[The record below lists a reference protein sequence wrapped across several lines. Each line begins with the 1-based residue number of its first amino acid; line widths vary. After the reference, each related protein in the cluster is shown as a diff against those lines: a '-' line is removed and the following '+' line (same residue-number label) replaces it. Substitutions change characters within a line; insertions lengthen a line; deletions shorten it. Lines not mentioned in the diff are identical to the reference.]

1 MHIFLRYFVI
11 FTALLLS
18 ACGGGG
24 DTIET
29 TATTCTSNADCSSG
43 QVCTNGACVTSS
55 STCTSDANCSSGQVC
70 TNGTCVTNL
79 STSVQNYQTCGY
91 YGLTTSGTN
100 CTDGT
105 NTNALTSVRSTF
117 STWKNMQE
125 VMQIAAAKA
134 VLNNNSKNVNGSG
147 VKISLIG
154 TGVTSVSGV
163 NNIVDKKYIN
173 FVNMQSGCQEADS
186 SVTCSWSDGTTTA
199 TFQQS
204 DTSSDLAS
212 GTMLAS
218 ILTDSGSNI
227 AGMVSD
233 VSVEPI
239 QTFAKLKSTYTG
251 NSDVEGIYAFNGY
264 YGTFNNVSIKNN
276 AINTAIANATGEIVL
291 FNNQTTFNGGART
304 GLTTNSI
311 NFNYYNGSA
320 WTQTTVTPANLSMID
335 GATVNANF
343 FVTDDQGNNIK
354 NLLNNTTNKIFIT
367 PVDNVIISEVIKD
380 TTSYR
385 TTESYNNVIAV
396 ADVNVTGVTYD
407 SASDGNGI
415 NQISGIAISS
425 FASTDCTTILSTK
438 CFIAPGGA
446 NVYATNKSTAYVSF
460 SGTGESAA
468 SAYVAG
474 GFALLK
480 NQFSSASLSD
490 IIAKVATTAIGV
502 DQITGCGADANTVGT
517 VATTSAAYGSATVTV
532 KANEKCGLG
541 IPNFYLATQS
551 SVTAS
556 SANVTNVNGLSTN
569 LAQTSLTAAPAFG
582 NSMNMVAAN
591 LANTVYLDDFNFDYN
606 ANLHKK
612 INIVRANKPYLS
624 SFIASESE
632 IKTNNLDL
640 TANLSF
646 NLTSK
651 KQQDN
656 YETIEN
662 SFTSDYKND
671 KVASSLSN
679 LRFNHNI
686 AKVNLEFAY
695 KTAYSNNIY
704 YDNAIKS
711 ANHYFSLNN
720 NKDNKIFS
728 LSHKLN
734 SKLEFANSWIA
745 SDIAS
750 LYISKVDFTAHKN
763 TKLSL
768 LLGIL
773 HEENK
778 ILGMESTGA
787 FGTNSSNTNY
797 LNLQFLHKIKDI
809 NFFAS
814 LALGKTKVKLA
825 ENSLF
830 SNFSDFSSQE
840 IQLGISKKI
849 ANNSIGFNYIEP
861 LRVTSGAV
869 TVTSQSRNNNN
880 EIAFT
885 SHTSKLSPNGK
896 ERNYELYF
904 NKNIDANNSLSLN
917 LLRIT
922 ESGHDNHAQTE
933 NMAMIRFN
941 KKF

>member
-1 MHIFLRYFVI
+1 MNIFLRYFVI

-18 ACGGGG
+18 SCGGGG

-29 TATTCTSNADCSSG
+29 TATTCTSNTQCS
-43 QVCTNGACVTSS
+43 T
-55 STCTSDANCSSGQVC
+55 GQVC
-70 TNGTCVTNL
+70 TNGTCVTSSTTNL
-79 STSVQNYQTCGY
+79 STSVQGYQTCEY

-105 NTNALTSVRSTF
+105 NTTALTSVRSTV

-134 VLNNNSKNVNGSG
+134 VLNNNNKNVNGSG
-147 VKISLIG
+147 VTISLIG

-163 NNIVDKKYIN
+163 NNVSKDSAGN
-173 FVNMQSGCQEADS
+173 FVECDGNNQGANGTNVCTYADS
-186 SVTCSWSDGTTTA
+186 NSTSTVSQTSDG
-199 TFQQS
+199 
-204 DTSSDLAS
+204 SDLAN

-218 ILTDSGSNI
+218 ILTDTGNNTKGI
-227 AGMVSD
+227 VSEATIN
-233 VSVEPI
+233 SI
-239 QTFAKLKSTYTG
+239 QTFVTLTSNFTGTNPDYNSGTKTYA
-251 NSDVEGIYAFNGY
+251 YNGY
-264 YGTFNNVSIKNN
+264 FGKDLNNNDVTDNNISAGIKKAVDAGN
-276 AINTAIANATGEIVL
+276 EIIL
-291 FNNQTTFNGGART
+291 FNNQTKFNNNARSELSTDSIKAYYYGGSCSGNNWCYKEYT
-304 GLTTNSI
+304 SD
-311 NFNYYNGSA
+311 
-320 WTQTTVTPANLSMID
+320 QLSMLD
-335 GATVNANF
+335 A
-343 FVTDDQGNNIK
+343 
-354 NLLNNTTNKIFIT
+354 NNTTVNSNFFADNTIDNISYNVRTQLNSTNQIFIT

-385 TTESYNNVIAV
+385 TTESYHNVMAV
-396 ADVNVTGVTYD
+396 ADVNVTGVTYN
-407 SASDGNGI
+407 STADGNGI

-425 FASTDCTTILSTK
+425 FASTDCSTILSTK
-438 CFIAPGGA
+438 CFIAPGGSS
-446 NVYATNKSTAYVSF
+446 VYATNKNGAYTNF
-460 SGTGESAA
+460 NNIGESAA

-474 GFALLK
+474 GFAMLR
-480 NQFSSASLSD
+480 NQFSNTSLSD
-490 IIAKVATTAIGV
+490 IIAKVATTATGV
-502 DQITGCGADANTVGT
+502 DKITGCGANSNAVGT
-517 VATTSAAYGSATVTV
+517 VTTTSATYGSQTIAV

-541 IPNFYLATQS
+541 IPNFYKATQS

-556 SANVTNVNGLSTN
+556 SANVTNVNGFSTN
-569 LAQTSLTAAPAFG
+569 LAQTSLTSAPAFG

-612 INIVRANKPYLS
+612 INIARANKPYLS
-624 SFIASESE
+624 SFIASELVT
-632 IKTNNLDL
+632 KTNNLDL
-640 TANLSF
+640 TPNLSF

-656 YETIEN
+656 YKTIEN

-720 NKDNKIFS
+720 NKDNKILS

-750 LYISKVDFTAHKN
+750 LYISKIDFTAHKN

-773 HEENK
+773 HEDNK

-814 LALGKTKVKLA
+814 FALGKTKVKLA

-904 NKNIDANNSLSLN
+904 NKNINTNNSLSIN

-922 ESGHDNHAQTE
+922 ESGHDAHAQTE